1 LEYVTYLLSLPDD
14 QLPTT
19 LTTSYGDNEREIPQD
34 YAQNVCNM
42 FGQLGARGVTVL
54 FSSGDSGPGSACQ
67 TNDGTNTTRFTPTF
81 PGACPYITS
90 VGGTTSISPEKA
102 VSFSSGG
109 FSDYFPRPSYQD
121 TAVPA
126 YLATIGDTFSGLYNA
141 AGRGFPDVAAQGSG
155 FQVVSQGQ
163 IISVGGTSA
172 SAPTFA
178 ALVSLVNNKLVAQG
192 RSPLGFMNPW
202 LYAAASPGGGLTD
215 ITEGGSRG
223 CTAASQYSGLP
234 TPAVPGAGW
243 NATAGWDPVTGLGT
257 PLFDQLLTLAL
268 ANTTAAA
275 KYRRRI

>member
-1 LEYVTYLLSLPDD
+1 MLGLPDD

-67 TNDGTNTTRFTPTF
+67 TNDGLNQTRFTPTF

-90 VGGTTSISPEKA
+90 VGGTTGSAPEKA
-102 VSFSSGG
+102 VAFSSGG

-121 TAVPA
+121 AAVAPFVA
-126 YLATIGDTFSGLYNA
+126 GIGGTFNGLFNA
-141 AGRGFPDVAAQGSG
+141 AGRGFPDVAAQGNG
-155 FQVVSQGQ
+155 FQVVSQGNVQ
-163 IISVGGTSA
+163 SVGGTSA

-178 ALVSLVNNKLVAQG
+178 ALIHVVNTQLVAQG

-202 LYAAASPGGGLTD
+202 LYAQAAPGGGLTD
-215 ITEGGSRG
+215 IVDGGSTG
-223 CTAASQYSGLP
+223 CKATSGFSGLP
-234 TPAVPGAGW
+234 TPEVPGAGW

-257 PLFDQLLTLAL
+257 PLFDKLVTLAM
-268 ANTTAAA
+268 ANPAAPAAA
-275 KYRRRI
+275 RFRR